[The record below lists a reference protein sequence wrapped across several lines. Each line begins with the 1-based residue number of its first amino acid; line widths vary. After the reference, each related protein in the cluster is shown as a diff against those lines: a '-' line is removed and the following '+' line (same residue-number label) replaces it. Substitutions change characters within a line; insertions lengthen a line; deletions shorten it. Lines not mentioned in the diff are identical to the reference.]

1 MIPRALIIGIEL
13 LGGLLAVVVIAFVAL
28 FWRLSTGP
36 IPLDYATPYIERA
49 LSTESTS
56 LEAKIQNIELVWA
69 GWGDAF
75 DIRIYNAAI
84 LGSGGKI
91 LATLPETSVGFSV
104 PALFR
109 GLIAPTHLEV
119 YGLSASVER
128 AEDGRIAM
136 GFFAGKDEAADQ
148 EFADNIPGYIAK
160 FSEPGDLESAFGYL
174 DAIRVMD
181 VDLRYSD
188 LQTGAKWHA
197 PETNIELIRE
207 ADGLEAIASM
217 GLNFG
222 ERRSRLRAHAV
233 FSPDRPVIDI
243 AVDLDEFYP
252 SDLAARLPEISILKP
267 ISLPISGQVR
277 VSAQHTG
284 VIGSVA
290 FDLKGAVGSFA
301 GNVIVNAENEY
312 DLTVNLSGVRLNE
325 FSALLP
331 ELTNKVQFEA
341 SADARASGQISS
353 FGKVQNLEMRVETG
367 AGLVHY
373 SSVLPNPI
381 QVDGIKFAGETENAF
396 SRVIVSDFEARLGK
410 TLARL
415 DVS

>member
-1 MIPRALIIGIEL
+1 IEL
-13 LGGLLAVVVIAFVAL
+13 LGGLLAVVVIGFVAL

-49 LSTESTS
+49 LSTDSAS
-56 LEAKIQNIELVWA
+56 LEAKIQNTELVWA

-75 DIRIYNAAI
+75 DIRIYNAAL

-91 LATLPETSVGFSV
+91 LATLPEASVGFSV
-104 PALFR
+104 PALLR

-217 GLNFG
+217 GLDFG

-331 ELTNKVQFEA
+331 ELTNMVQFEA
-341 SADARASGQISS
+341 SVDARASGQISS
-353 FGKVQNLEMRVETG
+353 FGKVRNLEMHV
-367 AGLVHY
+367 
-373 SSVLPNPI
+373 
-381 QVDGIKFAGETENAF
+381 
-396 SRVIVSDFEARLGK
+396 
-410 TLARL
+410 
-415 DVS
+415 

>member
-1 MIPRALIIGIEL
+1 
-13 LGGLLAVVVIAFVAL
+13 
-28 FWRLSTGP
+28 
-36 IPLDYATPYIERA
+36 
-49 LSTESTS
+49 
-56 LEAKIQNIELVWA
+56 
-69 GWGDAF
+69 
-75 DIRIYNAAI
+75 
-84 LGSGGKI
+84 
-91 LATLPETSVGFSV
+91 
-104 PALFR
+104 
-109 GLIAPTHLEV
+109 
-119 YGLSASVER
+119 
-128 AEDGRIAM
+128 M

-217 GLNFG
+217 GLDFG

-252 SDLAARLPEISILKP
+252 SDLAARLPEISILKS

-284 VIGSVA
+284 VIDSVA
-290 FDLKGAVGSFA
+290 FDLKGAAGSFA

-341 SADARASGQISS
+341 SVDARASGQISS
-353 FGKVQNLEMRVETG
+353 FGKVRNLEMHVETG

-373 SSVLPNPI
+373 KVYCRTQFSLTVLNS
-381 QVDGIKFAGETENAF
+381 T
-396 SRVIVSDFEARLGK
+396 
-410 TLARL
+410 
-415 DVS
+415 